1 MHEVTQQALAIARAM
16 WQRRWIALA
25 AAWTVAVIGSI
36 VVLRIPDRY
45 EAAAKIYVDTQT
57 VLRPLMSGLA
67 VQPDVGQIVSMMART
82 LITRPNVEKLM
93 RNIDLDLH
101 AGTHAEKD
109 RLVDGLIRDIRL
121 SGGRENLYELSY
133 RDANPDLARKVV
145 QGLVTLFVEAGLG
158 GKRRDAEEARKF
170 IDDQI
175 RSYEHKL
182 QEAENKVKEF
192 KIRNLTVVGDTG
204 QGYVGRVSAMTE
216 EINRARL
223 ELRSAEEARD
233 ALKREL
239 SGEEPTLL
247 PDTPAVAGSGV
258 SPELDARLAQLNQQ
272 LDELSRRY
280 TDEHPDVV
288 TVRRQIRQLE
298 EQKRQQI
305 EAIRKAAAA
314 QPPRATTSTNPVF
327 QRIKISLAEA
337 EANIASLR
345 AKVAELES
353 RLRSLR
359 ASAARAP
366 QAEAEYTQL
375 TRDYEILKRNYE
387 QLVARRETASISED
401 VDAGA
406 RFADFRV
413 IDPPRVS
420 PRPVF
425 PNRVALIP
433 AILIGSLGAGLF
445 VAFALSQVFPTVQ
458 SVRALRALSPRP
470 VLGSV
475 SMQLDGARVAR
486 ERRLN
491 VVFGSALGLL
501 VLANLG
507 WTLVTFLRIAA

>member
-1 MHEVTQQALAIARAM
+1 MHEVSRQILTIARAM
-16 WQRRWIALA
+16 WQRRWLALA
-25 AAWTVAVIGSI
+25 AAWVVAVVGSI
-36 VVLRIPDRY
+36 VVLRIPDRF
-45 EAAAKIYVDTQT
+45 EATAKIYVDTQT

-67 VQPDVGQIVSMMART
+67 VQPDVSQIVSMMART

-93 RNIDLDLH
+93 RNVDIDLR
-101 AGTHAEKD
+101 AGKQADKD
-109 RLVDGLIRDIRL
+109 RLVDGLIKDIRL

-133 RDANPDLARKVV
+133 RDSNPETAHKVV
-145 QGLVTLFVEAGLG
+145 RGLVTLFVESGLG

-175 RSYEHKL
+175 RSYEQKL
-182 QEAENKVKEF
+182 QDAENKVKEF
-192 KIRNLTVVGDTG
+192 KIRNLAVIGESG
-204 QGYVGRVSAMTE
+204 GYVARVNTLTE

-239 SGEEPTLL
+239 SGEEPILL
-247 PDTPAVAGSGV
+247 PDMPASAGAGV
-258 SPELDARLAQLNQQ
+258 NPEIDVRLAQLNQQ
-272 LDELSRRY
+272 LDDLTRRF
-280 TDEHPDVV
+280 TDQHPDVV
-288 TVRRQIRQLE
+288 VIRRQIKQLE
-298 EQKRQQI
+298 EQKREQLD
-305 EAIRKAAAA
+305 ARRKAAME
-314 QPPRATTSTNPVF
+314 QGPRATTSTNPVF

-345 AKVAELES
+345 ARASELES
-353 RLRSLR
+353 RLRTLR
-359 ASAARAP
+359 TAAARAP
-366 QAEAEYTQL
+366 QAEAEFTQL
-375 TRDYEILKRNYE
+375 TRDYDILKKNYE
-387 QLVARRETASISED
+387 QLVARRETASISEE

-433 AILIGSLGAGLF
+433 LILMGSLGAGLF
-445 VAFALSQVFPTVQ
+445 VAFALSQVFPTIQ
-458 SVRALRALSPRP
+458 SVRALRAFSTRP

-475 SMQLDGARVAR
+475 SLQVDGARLNR

-491 VVFGSALGLL
+491 VAFGAALAAL
-501 VLANLG
+501 VLVNLG
-507 WTLVTFLRIAA
+507 WTIVTALRTAA